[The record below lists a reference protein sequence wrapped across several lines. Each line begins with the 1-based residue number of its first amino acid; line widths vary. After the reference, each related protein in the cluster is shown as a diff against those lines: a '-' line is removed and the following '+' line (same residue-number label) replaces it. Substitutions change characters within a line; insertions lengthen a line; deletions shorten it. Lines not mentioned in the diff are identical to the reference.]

1 MAKSKNTTQKKTDE
15 QPVESV
21 AVPQQQPQ
29 AKRKPVSAVR
39 RVNVQYTPRIPTARC
54 PWC

>member
-1 MAKSKNTTQKKTDE
+1 MSKSKTSVKNTTTKKANE

-21 AVPQQQPQ
+21 AMT
-29 AKRKPVSAVR
+29 KNRKPVATR
-39 RVNVQYTPRIPTARC
+39 RVAVQYTPRIPTVRC